1 MGDVRV
7 SQRAPQ
13 HPSFALRQLG
23 IVVDRIH
30 AFDDLNRGLLLG
42 ASSGGFGIGN
52 PFNSREQM
60 FSYLLLVRTDREL
73 EVDFVRDDVVLSA
86 AVDGSHRDDGWIL
99 RIDFA
104 RHDGLPGQDGAGGH
118 HNRIDGPLWRCAMAS
133 LAEDGHVYAV

>member
-1 MGDVRV
+1 MQTRERFAVLFCGGELRWLHSAERKNQPRHPRMAVFRKIIGSHDGRLLGDVRV

-60 FSYLLLVRTDREL
+60 FSYLLLVK
-73 EVDFVRDDVVLSA
+73 
-86 AVDGSHRDDGWIL
+86 
-99 RIDFA
+99 
-104 RHDGLPGQDGAGGH
+104 
-118 HNRIDGPLWRCAMAS
+118 NGP
-133 LAEDGHVYAV
+133 